1 MKLPDGNVL
10 ISFSGG
16 RTSGYMLHR
25 ILEANGDLPD
35 RVKVLF
41 ANTGREMPRT
51 LDFVHNIEKNWDVNI
66 TWLEY
71 SRAPS
76 NRYQNGKAHFQ
87 TVSWDSAAREG
98 EPFDKYLSFQHATK
112 CIPKILHSGVEGQ
125 DYASVSVVYWVGT
138 LDKHYRHPCRR
149 SQAG

>member
-25 ILEANGDLPD
+25 ILEANRDLPD

-41 ANTGREMPRT
+41 ANTGREMPGT
-51 LDFVHNIEKNWDVNI
+51 LDFVHNIEKNWGVDI

-76 NRYQNGKAHFQ
+76 NRYQNHKRLLRKSLLKLALQNPDHSPLNLKSSKQEFLP
-87 TVSWDSAAREG
+87 VNRN
-98 EPFDKYLSFQHATK
+98 YL
-112 CIPKILHSGVEGQ
+112 
-125 DYASVSVVYWVGT
+125 
-138 LDKHYRHPCRR
+138 
-149 SQAG
+149 